1 MEDYA
6 SYTIEDWMRVN
17 RANETD
23 IFTMRPRA
31 EVEAE
36 QARQS
41 AVDYLFPA
49 INSHHTKQAV
59 KLYDAETGKVT
70 DAILETEEPVS
81 HSYLRGMVVGLA
93 IGMIGILV
101 TEFLLL
107 LT

>member
-49 INSHHTKQAV
+49 INSHQKQAV

-107 LT
+107 WT